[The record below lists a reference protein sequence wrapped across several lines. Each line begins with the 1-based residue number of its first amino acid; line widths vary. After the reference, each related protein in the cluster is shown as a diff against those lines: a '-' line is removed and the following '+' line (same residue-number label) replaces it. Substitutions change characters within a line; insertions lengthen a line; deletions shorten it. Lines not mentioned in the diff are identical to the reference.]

1 MNKTRFYEI
10 TQAAAKG
17 EDLSVF
23 VPTNAAEAE
32 LIANLQ
38 GGGGS
43 AILNMGKA
51 GTKVS
56 ADVFPLSKLYFN
68 TSLTNE
74 QMIEWMY
81 EYANTNPSLFDEQS
95 GLPLLLDST
104 NFLIGVNAMPTGG
117 GAVAIILADKFAP
130 SYKVI
135 YDSGNL
141 GLESGFT
148 GWNPELFTNKNYIDF
163 VTDFGIEPLVSDNY
177 ETDPE
182 ALESHSKVV
191 SFGKDFEN
199 SEEQLQGTYDGTPMT
214 VNENYVTIDIVALLK
229 ENKLP
234 KLIKVE
240 V

>member
-10 TQAAAKG
+10 TQAAANG
-17 EDLSVF
+17 EDLSQF
-23 VPTNAAEAE
+23 VPTNAAEAA
-32 LIANLQ
+32 LIADLQ

-43 AILNMGKA
+43 AVLSMGKA

-81 EYANTNPSLFDEQS
+81 AYADSMPNCFDDTNGVPFAFDTQ
-95 GLPLLLDST
+95 
-104 NFLIGVNAMPTGG
+104 NFLLAIMAMPTGG
-117 GAVAIILADKFAP
+117 GGLAIVIASKTAP
-130 SYKVI
+130 EYKVL
-135 YDSGNL
+135 YNSGNI
-141 GLESGFT
+141 GVESGFT
-148 GWNPELFTNKNYIDF
+148 GWNPELFTDRNYIDF
-163 VTDFGIEPLVSDNY
+163 DGTPVTADNY
-177 ETDPE
+177 ETNE
-182 ALESHSKVV
+182 KTVELLSEIM

-229 ENKLP
+229 EKKLP
-234 KLIKVE
+234 KIIKVE